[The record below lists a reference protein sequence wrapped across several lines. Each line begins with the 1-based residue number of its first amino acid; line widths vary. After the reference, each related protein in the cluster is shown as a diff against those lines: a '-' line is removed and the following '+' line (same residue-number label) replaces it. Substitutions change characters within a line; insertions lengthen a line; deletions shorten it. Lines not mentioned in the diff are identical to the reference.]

1 MEDGLLPSRGPQGQG
16 WMVGGVGDG
25 RARLRTLGGWARAEE
40 KLSRCW
46 AGSLLVP
53 KSLQKWGR
61 NSSPPQSPLAIGLI
75 IPQRQAHACGLGNLV
90 FLET

>member
-1 MEDGLLPSRGPQGQG
+1 MDGGWGAGWDGQTENIG
-16 WMVGGVGDG
+16 GDG
-25 RARLRTLGGWARAEE
+25 PEQRKSSPGAGH
-40 KLSRCW
+40 
-46 AGSLLVP
+46 GSLLVP
-53 KSLQKWGR
+53 KSLQNRGQ

>member
-1 MEDGLLPSRGPQGQG
+1 MEDGLLPVGGPQGQG

-46 AGSLLVP
+46 AASLLVP
-53 KSLQKWGR
+53 KSLQTR
-61 NSSPPQSPLAIGLI
+61 ARIPLPYNCLW
-75 IPQRQAHACGLGNLV
+75 L
-90 FLET
+90 